1 MSTEV
6 LSRIQFALTASFHFL
21 FPPMSIGLGLIL
33 VVMQGLRLWTGK
45 QLYVDL
51 ARFWT
56 RVFGLIFAIGVAT
69 GIPME
74 FQFGTNWAGY
84 APLRRRHFRQPAGD

>member
-6 LSRIQFALTASFHFL
+6 LSRIQFALTLSFQFL
-21 FPPMSIGLGLIL
+21 FPPLSIGLGLML
-33 VVMQGLRLWTGK
+33 VIMQGLRLWTGK
-45 QLYVDL
+45 QLYVDM
-51 ARFWT
+51 AHFRT

-74 FQFGTNWAGY
+74 FQFGTNWARY
-84 APLRRRHFRQPAGD
+84 ARFIGDIFGSPL

>member
-1 MSTEV
+1 MSTEI

-51 ARFWT
+51 ARFW
-56 RVFGLIFAIGVAT
+56 
-69 GIPME
+69 P
-74 FQFGTNWAGY
+74 W
-84 APLRRRHFRQPAGD
+84 LRSKSA

>member
-45 QLYVDL
+45 QLYVEV

-69 GIPME
+69 GIPAAA
-74 FQFGTNWAGY
+74 QA
-84 APLRRRHFRQPAGD
+84 